1 VTARNVDVWLP
12 SDYNPNKKYGVI
24 YMHDGQNLFDGNST
38 WNHQEWGIDESVAAY
53 NSSIPSIKKNQT
65 DSSNSDLSPK
75 TEYIV
80 VGHLGYGTP
89 TTIGHEKIEVSEG
102 WADCIGHTC
111 ANWRYPSTGILS
123 TPLNYGRANWIEKIE
138 RFTPRPNQYP
148 FDGGGTMFDM
158 TETGEPAATTIQD
171 EVNAYTLSEIFAAL
185 PTSITSVQG
194 FHALVLSQN
203 SNKQQTAVDLLFTS
217 YGF

>member
-1 VTARNVDVWLP
+1 MVNKMNKQIKNLILTAAA
-12 SDYNPNKKYGVI
+12 VI
-24 YMHDGQNLFDGNST
+24 
-38 WNHQEWGIDESVAAY
+38 
-53 NSSIPSIKKNQT
+53 
-65 DSSNSDLSPK
+65 
-75 TEYIV
+75 
-80 VGHLGYGTP
+80 
-89 TTIGHEKIEVSEG
+89 IG
-102 WADCIGHTC
+102 
-111 ANWRYPSTGILS
+111 
-123 TPLNYGRANWIEKIE
+123 
-138 RFTPRPNQYP
+138 PNQYP

-194 FHALVLSQN
+194 FHALVLSLN

>member
-1 VTARNVDVWLP
+1 MVNKMNKQIKNLIFTAAA
-12 SDYNPNKKYGVI
+12 VI
-24 YMHDGQNLFDGNST
+24 
-38 WNHQEWGIDESVAAY
+38 I
-53 NSSIPSIKKNQT
+53 
-65 DSSNSDLSPK
+65 
-75 TEYIV
+75 
-80 VGHLGYGTP
+80 GHLGYGTP